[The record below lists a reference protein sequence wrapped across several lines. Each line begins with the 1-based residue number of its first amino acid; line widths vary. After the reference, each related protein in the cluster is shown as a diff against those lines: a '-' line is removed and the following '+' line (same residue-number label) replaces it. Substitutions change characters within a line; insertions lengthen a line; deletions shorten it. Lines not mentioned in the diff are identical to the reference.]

1 MIRYLTL
8 VEVLDLPDQIIQQP
22 QGAMDIRHLG
32 SLESSCP
39 PSPIV
44 KFCEF
49 FWE

>member
-1 MIRYLTL
+1 MIRYPTL
-8 VEVLDLPDQIIQQP
+8 VEVLDLPDQIIQQL

-32 SLESSCP
+32 SLESSRP
-39 PSPIV
+39 PSHIV